1 MTGED
6 LGGGK
11 GQEGQAVPADQTAE
25 QKKEAN
31 QAGGEPQGD
40 RSQPAQ
46 GGKGDRHPE
55 ERRRGEG
62 GWLNTVHYA
71 K

>member
-1 MTGED
+1 MNKLTR
-6 LGGGK
+6 
-11 GQEGQAVPADQTAE
+11 E

-31 QAGGEPQGD
+31 QAGESQGD

-46 GGKGDRHPE
+46 GGKGERHPE
-55 ERRRGEG
+55 ERRRGE
-62 GWLNTVHYA
+62 